1 MEEASNPQM
10 KTRSKKGGYYK
21 HAKMWTTGEELL
33 LVACLVL
40 YGPDWKTME
49 KHIPDR
55 SSNMLKTKVYNSLRT
70 ISVKGKLGSGGDFN
84 KAMRDAQ
91 QWYKDEGNIDRF
103 CECFL
108 TPKNVKTLYPN
119 VWSVCVSLMKKN
131 SGTLGTSSDPF
142 QALPEHGLDASLNPS
157 LDATDQVLSLST
169 SS

>member
-1 MEEASNPQM
+1 MEEAPNLQT

-70 ISVKGKLGSGGDFN
+70 ISVKGRLGSGGDFN

-108 TPKNVKTLYPN
+108 TPKNVRTLYPS
-119 VWSVCVSLMKKN
+119 VWNVCVSLMKKN
-131 SGTLGTSSDPF
+131 SGGPGPSPSPF
-142 QALPEHGLDASLNPS
+142 QPPSEHSVETTNQVYQHSL
-157 LDATDQVLSLST
+157 
-169 SS
+169 